1 MHPRLITRRM
11 DRLITRAGI
20 LPGEGKKISPV
31 HSWRHTTGTML
42 YRAFKGDARDND
54 HRKHLAHKI
63 SSARDRVN
71 FGPL

>member
-1 MHPRLITRRM
+1 MKTLTTLALIVFIVMPT
-11 DRLITRAGI
+11 IA
-20 LPGEGKKISPV
+20 E
-31 HSWRHTTGTML
+31 
-42 YRAFKGDARDND
+42 AFIKGDARDND